1 MYQSLDQE
9 LDIFI
14 PPPQKFRNG
23 FENLKYRLVFVRKV
37 YGLLTLQFLLTSGFL
52 LLCKQESFQNF
63 FAIHNRA
70 SQFSLPNTL
79 AMLAFSLIIM
89 ISLFVYKSHSIARR
103 SPVNYVCFLLFTA
116 SFIYLIGYGSVNHLE
131 NAHLTIMGMNTL
143 TVFFQL
149 YAKGSSRFS
158 IKKAGLILF
167 IWSLLALICLSIFVH
182 YKKVNLEFF
191 SVGCIVLGICIYGI
205 YLLYNIYRVT
215 ETGKYQLS
223 PENHLIGNLL
233 TYIDIM
239 VIFCKFFGICRG
251 KE

>member
-14 PPPQKFRNG
+14 PPPQKFRSG

-52 LLCKQESFQNF
+52 LLCKREPLQTF
-63 FAIHNRA
+63 FKIENRGA
-70 SQFSLPNTL
+70 QFDLPNTL
-79 AMLAFSLIIM
+79 AMLAVLLIIM
-89 ISLFVYKSHSIARR
+89 ISLFVYRSHSIARR
-103 SPVNYVCFLLFTA
+103 SPINYVCFLSFTA
-116 SFIYLIGYGSVNHLE
+116 SLIYLIGYGSVRHLGS
-131 NAHLTIMGMNTL
+131 AHLTIIGMNTL
-143 TVFFQL
+143 TIFFQL

-182 YKKVNLEFF
+182 YKHVDLNYYT
-191 SVGCIVLGICIYGI
+191 VGFIVLGICIYGI
-205 YLLYNIYRVT
+205 YLLYNMYRVT